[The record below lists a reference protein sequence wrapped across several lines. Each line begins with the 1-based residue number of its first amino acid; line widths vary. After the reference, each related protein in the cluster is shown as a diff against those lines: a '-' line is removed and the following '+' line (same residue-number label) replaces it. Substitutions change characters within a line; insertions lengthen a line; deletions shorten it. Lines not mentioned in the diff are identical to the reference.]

1 MLVIA
6 LTKMKIILK
15 DKAAI
20 GWMLLAPILFITV
33 IVYGFE
39 GSEGKCNV
47 CVVDQDQSFYTEEFI
62 KMLRC
67 NEEYPISVKNMLDA
81 KTELV
86 NGTSIA
92 IIKLP
97 KGYEKMLADNEHK
110 QSIQIVKLRD
120 NNRIIAIK
128 NIVDNTFNQQKV
140 FYHIADIAQKGAE
153 NVGVPIQDAQS
164 FKSDI
169 KTEYMKKI
177 ENSVVEVETMK
188 QKLDEDSKDLSS
200 DAVGIMVMFIMFFI
214 VNSSGMLMDE
224 RNIGILDRISISTK
238 RRSSILLG
246 QMLGLLFVGWIQVII
261 LVLVGKFIY
270 QINWGNT
277 YLGLFIIFTS
287 FLLSVSALGTLISCI
302 AKNRAQIIGLIAIIV
317 MPTSLLGGC
326 MWSKDMMSDTL
337 LKIANFTPQSWV
349 LDGITNLVLR
359 QGGVS
364 SIYKPSLILC
374 CFTVAFLLPT
384 YLLSKMGRRTR
395 R

>member
-1 MLVIA
+1 MLAIA

-20 GWMLLAPILFITV
+20 SWMLLAPILFITV

-39 GSEGKCNV
+39 GTEGKCNV
-47 CVVDQDQSFYTEEFI
+47 CVVDQEQSSYSEEFI
-62 KMLRC
+62 KVLKK
-67 NEEYPISVKNMLDA
+67 NEEYSISVKNMLDA

-92 IIKLP
+92 IIKIP
-97 KGYEKMLADNEHK
+97 KGYERMIIDEEHK

-128 NIVDNTFNQQKV
+128 NIVDNIFNQQKV
-140 FYHIADIAQKGAE
+140 YYHIADVAQKGVE
-153 NVGVPIQDAQS
+153 NVGVPIQDDQS
-164 FKSDI
+164 FKSVI
-169 KTEYMKKI
+169 ETEYMKKI
-177 ENSVVEVETMK
+177 ESPIVEIETMK
-188 QKLDEDSKDLSS
+188 QKLEEDSTDLSS
-200 DAVGIMVMFIMFFI
+200 NAVGIMVMFIMFFI

-224 RNIGILDRISISTK
+224 RNNGILDRITISTT
-238 RRSSILLG
+238 RGSGILLG
-246 QMLGLLFVGWIQVII
+246 QMLGLLFVGWIQVVI

-270 QINWGNT
+270 QINWGDT
-277 YLGLFIIFTS
+277 YLGLFIIFTA
-287 FLLSVSALGTLISCI
+287 FLLSVSALGTLISYI
-302 AKNRAQIIGLIAIIV
+302 AKNRTQIIGLIAIIV

-337 LKIANFTPQSWV
+337 LKIASFTPQFWV
-349 LDGITNLVLR
+349 LDGITNLVSR

-374 CFTVAFLLPT
+374 CFTMVFLLPT
-384 YLLSKMGRRTR
+384 CLLNKKGRKTR
-395 R
+395 S